1 MLDKQHMT
9 PAHDAPAG
17 LRVEREDGVLTLT
30 FDRPESGNAIPR
42 EWTTSLIALF
52 ESVNDDSSV
61 RSLLVRGEGQHFS
74 LGGDVRG
81 FAAELDRP
89 AEARQADFHRR
100 LDLVTRLVSAFVRIE
115 VPVVVACQGG
125 AAGAGLMYPLG
136 ADYVVGEPGSFLVFA
151 HQRLALTPDG
161 GVSYLLPRVVGE
173 RVARQLVLTSA
184 RVDAEEARRLGIVS
198 RIVEPDQVEPEARK
212 QARRFAQ
219 GPAEAARAAKKL
231 INAALDASLTDQL
244 DAERDAIVASVG
256 HPDFAEGVRAFV
268 DKRQPSFPSASA
280 DTN

>member
-1 MLDKQHMT
+1 MT
-9 PAHDAPAG
+9 SGQSHAATG
-17 LRVEREDGVLTLT
+17 FRVEREDGVLTLT

-42 EWTTSLIALF
+42 EWTTGLIALF
-52 ESVNDDSSV
+52 ESVNADPSV
-61 RSLLVRGEGQHFS
+61 RSVLVRGEGQHFS

-81 FAAELDRP
+81 FAAEIERP
-89 AEARQADFHRR
+89 VDERQVDFHRR
-100 LDLVTRLVSAFVRIE
+100 LDLVSRLVLAFVRIE
-115 VPVVVACQGG
+115 VPVVAACQGG

-198 RIVEPDQVEPEARK
+198 RIVEPDQVDQEARK

-219 GPAEAARAAKKL
+219 GPTEAARAAKKL
-231 INAALDASLTDQL
+231 INAALDASLAEQL

-256 HPDFAEGVRAFV
+256 HADFAEGIRAFL
-268 DKRQPSFPSASA
+268 DKRQPQFPSAFDS
-280 DTN
+280 TN